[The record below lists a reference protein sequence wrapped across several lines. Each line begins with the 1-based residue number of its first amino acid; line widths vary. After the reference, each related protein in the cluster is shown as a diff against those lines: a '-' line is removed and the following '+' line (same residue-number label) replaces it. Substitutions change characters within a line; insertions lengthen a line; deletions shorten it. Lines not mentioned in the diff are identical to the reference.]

1 MQMQREPPI
10 GTSGTPGTPGTPR
23 RSSEAVIVRQNS
35 RYGSSNDINPIA
47 GDNNVVVNI
56 NPTRLMADLKH
67 LRSFGATGPGVV
79 RLSLSPVDLAARAW
93 LVGRMTE
100 AGLEARI
107 DGVGTVFG
115 RSRNGGPALLVGS
128 HTDTQPTGGWLDGA
142 LGVMYGLEIAR
153 ALAENEATRHLAVDV
168 ASWIDEEGTFSG
180 LLGSRSFVG
189 EAVDEAI
196 RGAANRQG
204 ERLEDVLAAAGL
216 AGRPRAHF
224 EAGRHV
230 AYFEPHIEQGG
241 RLEAIGKSI
250 GVVTTIVGM
259 HELRLR
265 FTGQRN
271 HAGTT
276 PMAIRRDAGAA
287 LVAFIARMNE
297 AFEQL
302 ADADT
307 VWTVGRID
315 LDPGSMSVVPG
326 AADMYL
332 QFRDANPARLQAM
345 EQRLAELV
353 RDFNAHHA
361 VSVEWQK
368 IDEPIEPVSMDAA
381 LAGHLARAAEALAPE
396 QWLRMPSGAAHDA
409 QVIAR
414 RMPACM
420 MFVPSIGGVSHDFI
434 EDTAEEHI
442 VLGCQ
447 VAATAAASMLLEAAA
462 QRA

>member
-1 MQMQREPPI
+1 MV
-10 GTSGTPGTPGTPR
+10 T
-23 RSSEAVIVRQNS
+23 
-35 RYGSSNDINPIA
+35 INP
-47 GDNNVVVNI
+47 D
-56 NPTRLMADLKH
+56 RLLTDLKR

-79 RLSLSPVDLAARAW
+79 RLALSPVDLASREW
-93 LVGRMTE
+93 LVARMKE
-100 AGLEARI
+100 AGLDAGV

-115 RSRNGGPALLVGS
+115 RSRNSGPALVIGS

-142 LGVMYGLEIAR
+142 MGVIYGLEIAR
-153 ALAENEATRHLAVDV
+153 ALAEDDATKHLAVDV

-189 EAVDEAI
+189 DPIDESI
-196 RGAANRQG
+196 RGATNREGQ
-204 ERLEDVLAAAGL
+204 RLEDTLEAAGL
-216 AGRPRAHF
+216 AGRRRVRF

-230 AYFEPHIEQGG
+230 AYLEPHIEQGG
-241 RLEAIGKSI
+241 RLEAAGKTI
-250 GVVTTIVGM
+250 GVVTTIVGLR
-259 HELRLR
+259 ELRLR

-287 LVAFIARMNE
+287 LVAFIATMND
-297 AFEQL
+297 AFAQL

-315 LDPGSMSVVPG
+315 LDPGSLSVVPG

-332 QFRDANPARLQAM
+332 QFRDANAERLHAM
-345 EQRLAELV
+345 ESKLAELV
-353 RDFNAHHA
+353 RDFNVRNR
-361 VSVEWQK
+361 VSVELTTFDSPMK
-368 IDEPIEPVSMDAA
+368 PVSMHAA
-381 LAGHLARAAEALAPE
+381 LAEHLARAAEAVAPG
-396 QWLRMPSGAAHDA
+396 QWLRMQSGAAHDA

-414 RMPACM
+414 CMPACM

-447 VAATAAASMLLEAAA
+447 VAAMAAAAILQEQCAA
-462 QRA
+462 RS

>member
-1 MQMQREPPI
+1 MVKIDP
-10 GTSGTPGTPGTPR
+10 
-23 RSSEAVIVRQNS
+23 
-35 RYGSSNDINPIA
+35 D
-47 GDNNVVVNI
+47 
-56 NPTRLMADLKH
+56 RLLADLKQ

-79 RLSLSPVDLAARAW
+79 RLALSPVDLASRRW
-93 LVGRMTE
+93 LAGRMAQ
-100 AGLEARI
+100 AGLDAVI

-115 RSRNGGPALLVGS
+115 RSRQSGPALVVGS

-142 LGVMYGLEIAR
+142 MGVIYGLEIAR
-153 ALAENEATRHLAVDV
+153 ALAENEATRHLAIDV

-189 EAVDEAI
+189 DPVEAAI
-196 RGAANRQG
+196 QGATNREGQHL
-204 ERLEDVLAAAGL
+204 RDALEAAGL
-216 AGRPRAHF
+216 AGVPRVHF
-224 EAGRHV
+224 EPGRHA
-230 AYFEPHIEQGG
+230 AYLEPHIEQGG

-250 GVVTTIVGM
+250 GVVTTIVGLR
-259 HELRLR
+259 ELRLR

-276 PMAIRRDAGAA
+276 PMSIRRDAGAA
-287 LVAFIARMNE
+287 LVAFIARMND
-297 AFEQL
+297 AFAQL

-315 LDPGSMSVVPG
+315 LDPGSLSVVPG
-326 AADMYL
+326 RADLYL
-332 QFRDANPARLQAM
+332 QFRDANAARLQAM
-345 EQRLAELV
+345 ETTLAELV
-353 RDFNAHHA
+353 RDFDAQGPVRVALTNA
-361 VSVEWQK
+361 
-368 IDEPIEPVSMDAA
+368 DEAMEPVTMDAA
-381 LAGHLARAAEALAPE
+381 LADHLAHAAEAVAPG

-414 RMPACM
+414 CMPACM

-447 VAATAAASMLLEAAA
+447 VAATAAAAMLLEQWAK
-462 QRA
+462 RA